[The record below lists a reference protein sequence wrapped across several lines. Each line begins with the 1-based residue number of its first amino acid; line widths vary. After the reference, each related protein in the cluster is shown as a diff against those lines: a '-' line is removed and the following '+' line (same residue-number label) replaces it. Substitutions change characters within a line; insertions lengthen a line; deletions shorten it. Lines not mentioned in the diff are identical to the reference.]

1 MERNEVKKL
10 ELNYYEEQLVVS
22 SLRKV
27 MREGS
32 KKGNE
37 LLVSNVQ
44 SLLRKLEKKELEAL
58 RKIK

>member
-44 SLLRKLEKKELEAL
+44 SLLRKIEKKELEAL

>member
-1 MERNEVKKL
+1 MKRNEVKNL

-22 SLRKV
+22 SLVKV
-27 MREGS
+27 MRESS

-44 SLLRKLEKKELEAL
+44 SLLRKLEK
-58 RKIK
+58 